1 MAEAALLG
9 LDLLLVSYVCWVV
22 LRAARNPKV
31 RSKDLGLFG
40 YRREDEA

>member
-9 LDLLLVSYVCWVV
+9 LDLLLVGYVCWVA

-31 RSKDLGLFG
+31 RSANLGLFG